1 MLTANPDLRPS
12 EAALADASGLVI
24 ASEPPQGRADAT
36 LTNLLGASEP
46 LTILADKAG
55 ALRVETADGED
66 QFAAVRNLRSTSGQ
80 IAFAAP
86 VSEMLAPWR
95 QSALAT
101 ILLLGSAALA
111 FVGASSACALQW
123 RGVRARARGEAT
135 MRAHVDLALNRGRC
149 GLWNWDLARG
159 RVAWSKSMFEMLDL
173 PAVLARSFD
182 RRTAG
187 DDPSRRRGSGGARR
201 SRARGAPVVR
211 RPRIPHAQ
219 SAGRVGVAAQ
229 ARRTRRGFD
238 ESGAR
243 RLVGIAVD
251 ISDQKREA
259 EMSATADQRLREAI
273 EAISEAFVLWDSS
286 NRLVLCN
293 SKYQRL
299 HNLPDEAIQAGAAYS
314 ELAALGA
321 APLVDRETIV
331 DPGEPAPGDGR
342 AKTYEARLAD
352 GRWLQVNER
361 RTRDG
366 GYVSVGTDITALK
379 EHEQQLVKS
388 EQLLLATVAQLRQ
401 SRRSLEAQAQQ
412 LADLAERYH
421 EQKAQAEMANRAKAE
436 FLANMSHELRTPLN
450 AIIGFSQLME
460 GETFGP
466 LGSEKYRDYC
476 SHILASGQYLLNVF
490 SDVLDMSRLESG
502 RIRLKH
508 AQFKVERAVNKAVL
522 DVAPTA
528 REKRVSIEIEV
539 NGADTLDADPAA
551 VERILVTLL
560 RNAVKFSPEGGV
572 VTIGAQA
579 FTDQIYFYVEDAGP
593 GIASEDISRL
603 GRPFEQ
609 ADTTMANGMKGS
621 GLGLAIAN
629 SLVELHGG
637 ALRITSKPGEGTVV
651 LVSLPQIARA
661 ALAPSRS
668 RPSLEPAG
676 PPPVPPVR
684 ASTPACR
691 ARSSPVRRN
700 RSCPSRAEAGPRG
713 RGPPP
718 AP

>member
-1 MLTANPDLRPS
+1 
-12 EAALADASGLVI
+12 
-24 ASEPPQGRADAT
+24 
-36 LTNLLGASEP
+36 
-46 LTILADKAG
+46 
-55 ALRVETADGED
+55 
-66 QFAAVRNLRSTSGQ
+66 
-80 IAFAAP
+80 
-86 VSEMLAPWR
+86 
-95 QSALAT
+95 
-101 ILLLGSAALA
+101 
-111 FVGASSACALQW
+111 
-123 RGVRARARGEAT
+123 
-135 MRAHVDLALNRGRC
+135 
-149 GLWNWDLARG
+149 
-159 RVAWSKSMFEMLDL
+159 MFEMLGLPPSSRNLSIGELQAMIYPDDEDL
-173 PAVLARSFD
+173 AA
-182 RRTAG
+182 
-187 DDPSRRRGSGGARR
+187 
-201 SRARGAPVVR
+201 
-211 RPRIPHAQ
+211 
-219 SAGRVGVAAQ
+219 VAARALE
-229 ARRTRRGFD
+229 ARLSSVDLEFRMRNRDGAWVWLRKRAELVEDPAT
-238 ESGAR
+238 GAR

-251 ISDQKREA
+251 ISEQKREA

-273 EAISEAFVLWDSS
+273 EAISEAFVLWDLS

-299 HNLPDEAIQAGAAYS
+299 HNLPDEAIRAGAAYS
-314 ELAALGA
+314 DLAASGA

-331 DPGEPAPGDGR
+331 NPSEPTLGDCH

-379 EHEQQLVKS
+379 EHEQQLVNS

-476 SHILASGQYLLNVF
+476 SHILSSGQYLLNVF

-502 RIRLKH
+502 RIHLNH
-508 AQFKVERAVNKAVL
+508 VQFKVENAVGKAVL
-522 DVAPTA
+522 DVAETA
-528 REKRVSIEIEV
+528 REKRVSVEIEV

-560 RNAVKFSPEGGV
+560 RNAVKFSPAGGV

-593 GIASEDISRL
+593 GIASEDLSRL

-637 ALRITSKPGEGTVV
+637 ALRITSKLGEGTVV
-651 LVSLPQIARA
+651 LVSLPKSARSPR
-661 ALAPSRS
+661 ALA
-668 RPSLEPAG
+668 LAA
-676 PPPVPPVR
+676 V
-684 ASTPACR
+684 A
-691 ARSSPVRRN
+691 
-700 RSCPSRAEAGPRG
+700 
-713 RGPPP
+713 
-718 AP
+718 